1 MDLTTILTQMLVLFF
16 LMILGLIAQRF
27 GIMDQTF
34 NARLSNLLIKLAV
47 PCMILAS
54 VGRQNP
60 FSDAGALIRVLT
72 VSALVNA
79 AAPFL
84 AHLFVRL
91 LRVKEERNLYQFMF
105 SLTNAGFM
113 GLPVIQSIFGDT
125 AMDYAAI
132 FLLPNNFLAYVYG
145 IRLFQKQV
153 RLKWKQV
160 FNSPVVCSILA
171 CGISLFHLQEPA
183 IVYQLTDMVGDITTP
198 LAMLIIG
205 ASSVLSFVLS
215 FTGLPQAISSLMLG
229 VSDNKIVILLLINII
244 LLIVGT
250 FMDMAPALLIFTPI
264 FLPVVTALGMSPVH
278 FGIMIIM
285 NLSIGTIT
293 PPVGSVLFVGCSVA
307 KLPVDEVMKQ
317 LIPFFLAIVAGLI
330 LVTFIPALS
339 MWLPGVLGLL

>member
-60 FSDAGALIRVLT
+60 FSDVATLIRVLT

-125 AMDYAAI
+125 AMAYAAI

-160 FNSPVVCSILA
+160 FNPPVVCSILA
-171 CGISLFHLQEPA
+171 CGICLFHLQEPA

-205 ASSVLSFVLS
+205 ASLAKVSKKELLQDRRLLPFTLIKMLVIPLLYDLVLRLF
-215 FTGLPQAISSLMLG
+215 
-229 VSDNKIVILLLINII
+229 VSDETLRIVC
-244 LLIVGT
+244 
-250 FMDMAPALLIFTPI
+250 MMMMAMPVATNAVIFSSAYGGNTALSSRCVFVTSTVS
-264 FLPVVTALGMSPVH
+264 VVTIPL
-278 FGIMIIM
+278 
-285 NLSIGTIT
+285 LCL
-293 PPVGSVLFVGCSVA
+293 LF
-307 KLPVDEVMKQ
+307 L
-317 LIPFFLAIVAGLI
+317 
-330 LVTFIPALS
+330 
-339 MWLPGVLGLL
+339 

>member
-205 ASSVLSFVLS
+205 ASLAKVSKKELLQDRRLLPFTLIKMLVIPLLYDLVLRLF
-215 FTGLPQAISSLMLG
+215 
-229 VSDNKIVILLLINII
+229 VSDETLRIVC
-244 LLIVGT
+244 V
-250 FMDMAPALLIFTPI
+250 MMMAMPVATNAVIFSSAYGGNTALSCRCVFVTSTVS
-264 FLPVVTALGMSPVH
+264 VVTIPL
-278 FGIMIIM
+278 
-285 NLSIGTIT
+285 LCL
-293 PPVGSVLFVGCSVA
+293 LF
-307 KLPVDEVMKQ
+307 L
-317 LIPFFLAIVAGLI
+317 
-330 LVTFIPALS
+330 
-339 MWLPGVLGLL
+339 